1 MKPLRSL
8 PFVSLF
14 ALAFFACKTTPPSS
28 TARPDASRESLDW
41 AGTYR
46 GTTPC
51 ADCGGIE
58 TVVTLDTDRTYTV
71 KRRYLG
77 KETAF
82 REARG
87 TFDWNADGRQITLRG
102 DNGTMFLVG
111 ENRLVQLD
119 RAGRRIGGTFAD
131 RYVLAKTPDTQAD
144 SRLSGTYWKLLEL
157 YGQPV
162 TAANG
167 QKEPHLIL
175 QDSTNRVSGNG
186 GCNGLMGRYELGP
199 GNRIRFMQLA
209 STMMACPDMT
219 TETQFKKA
227 LETADSYAL
236 RGDTLVLNRARMAP
250 LARLVAGAMR

>member
-1 MKPLRSL
+1 MKPLRPL

-14 ALAFFACKTTPPSS
+14 VLAFLFFACKTAPTSS
-28 TARPDASRESLDW
+28 AARPDASQNSLDW

-51 ADCGGIE
+51 ADCEGIE
-58 TVVTLDTDRTYTV
+58 TVVTLNTDRTYTV

-77 KETAF
+77 KETDF

-87 TFDWNADGRQITLRG
+87 TFDWNADGRKIYFRG

-111 ENRLVQLD
+111 ENSLVQLD

-131 RYVLAKTPDTQAD
+131 RYVLAKSQDA
-144 SRLSGTYWKLLEL
+144 SGLTERYWKLTEL
-157 YGQPV
+157 YGKPV
-162 TAANG
+162 ATAG
-167 QKEPHLIL
+167 QQKEPHLIL
-175 QDSTNRVSGNG
+175 KDSTNRVTGNG
-186 GCNGLMGRYELGP
+186 GCNGLMGGYELGP
-199 GNRIRFMQLA
+199 GNRLRFTQMA

-219 TETQFKKA
+219 TETEFKKA
-227 LETADSYAL
+227 LETADSYTL

-250 LARLVAGAMR
+250 LARLVAVAMR